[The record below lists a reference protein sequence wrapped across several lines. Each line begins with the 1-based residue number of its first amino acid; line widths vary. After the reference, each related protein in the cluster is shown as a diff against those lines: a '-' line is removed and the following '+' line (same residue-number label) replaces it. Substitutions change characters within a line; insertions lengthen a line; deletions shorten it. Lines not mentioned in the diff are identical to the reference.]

1 PGGARSWTGGAA
13 KTKMTD
19 RLVEF
24 AVEIS
29 TFARLVSFNPYQG
42 ARFFQLQLCTL
53 ASSRAGFGR
62 SAKRLSQLVNFN
74 QTNPRPTTAAL
85 KNSGIVSGPAALL

>member
-1 PGGARSWTGGAA
+1 
-13 KTKMTD
+13 MTD
-19 RLVEF
+19 RLAEF

-74 QTNPRPTTAAL
+74 QTNPRPTTVAL